1 MELQTAFNI
10 ALGLISGLLGW
21 LLHTLWAC
29 ITDLQ
34 KENKEV
40 VKKISEIEVLVAG
53 DYVKRESFE
62 KTIDALFRKLDEIKN
77 EIGKKADR

>member
-77 EIGKKADR
+77 ECFR